1 MGMRRKLAKEGFF
14 NECLFIKNKEQA
26 NKQKTKAKQNNNKKN
41 PTIFTNLQATYYI
54 FASD

>member
-41 PTIFTNLQATYYI
+41 PTIFTNLQATYCI